1 MEEMVRMNNNHQAQH
16 VRHTQHTHTLR
27 RGGGVQR
34 MLAGRIYYFTVSRAR
49 PLDSIEKEKKEKK
62 IRKKQR
68 CHYRSFK
75 CFYVSASPDKHF
87 NLLLVQLF
95 PL

>member
-1 MEEMVRMNNNHQAQH
+1 MTSPAFHTPFESLMRSADKRERGKGSEMEEMVCMNNNHQAQH

-27 RGGGVQR
+27 RGGVQR

-62 IRKKQR
+62 NKEK
-68 CHYRSFK
+68 
-75 CFYVSASPDKHF
+75 AT
-87 NLLLVQLF
+87 L

>member
-16 VRHTQHTHTLR
+16 VRHTQHTHTEER
-27 RGGGVQR
+27 GVQR

-62 IRKKQR
+62 
-68 CHYRSFK
+68 
-75 CFYVSASPDKHF
+75 
-87 NLLLVQLF
+87 
-95 PL
+95 